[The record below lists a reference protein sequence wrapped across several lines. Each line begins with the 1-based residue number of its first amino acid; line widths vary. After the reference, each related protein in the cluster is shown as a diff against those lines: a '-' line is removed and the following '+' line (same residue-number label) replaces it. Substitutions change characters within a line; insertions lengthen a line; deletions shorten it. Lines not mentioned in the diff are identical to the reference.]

1 MAKSRLVCR
10 CGISVVVG
18 EEAGTDDLSSVMFH
32 GRSIPD
38 APTPRPPLSD
48 DRACTATNPHY
59 RALSTLSVDNA
70 QLGFSLFWD
79 WCGCT
84 PFPMPPDRTCSG
96 PRGPGHPSV
105 SVSPERPS
113 QPGRDALRLSWSPSP
128 HRHHRLKG
136 FQVTLLGLTGD
147 MGRWTC
153 WEVLLRK
160 TQFLLTS
167 HDLRLGVNYS
177 ITIQTLPPAGVD
189 CPQNSHT
196 TVHYHTRSCEE
207 ILSLEGPS
215 LEDFCIPDW
224 KPAQVNASVDGSTA
238 TVKFWVATPV
248 HRVRRYNLYLGKP
261 PDSDVPDFYAWF
273 PRIFAMATVQGVAAQ
288 KVDAIRSKPTLFTI
302 SERPE
307 TPPAPRAATASAAPG
322 GKREREKCAE
332 EKRLL
337 GKSGSGSQDEVSQ
350 LKKEI
355 KKLNTQES
363 VEDNAAAVKHSRQH
377 GAQRLRSCVS
387 PKRRP
392 LPYEP

>member
-1 MAKSRLVCR
+1 MAKSQLVCR

-160 TQFLLTS
+160 VPPDTQFLLTS

-196 TVHYHTRSCEE
+196 TVNYHTRSETVSTFYFMSTYA
-207 ILSLEGPS
+207 LSSNGPTS
-215 LEDFCIPDW
+215 LFLF
-224 KPAQVNASVDGSTA
+224 GSTA
-238 TVKFWVATPV
+238 SGQRAFT
-248 HRVRRYNLYLGKP
+248 
-261 PDSDVPDFYAWF
+261 
-273 PRIFAMATVQGVAAQ
+273 
-288 KVDAIRSKPTLFTI
+288 AITRFSSST
-302 SERPE
+302 RWNNVPE
-307 TPPAPRAATASAAPG
+307 T
-322 GKREREKCAE
+322 K
-332 EKRLL
+332 
-337 GKSGSGSQDEVSQ
+337 
-350 LKKEI
+350 
-355 KKLNTQES
+355 
-363 VEDNAAAVKHSRQH
+363 
-377 GAQRLRSCVS
+377 
-387 PKRRP
+387 
-392 LPYEP
+392 

>member
-1 MAKSRLVCR
+1 MRSRHACAS
-10 CGISVVVG
+10 GASVQQQLLLLLLAALRVHKAAATG
-18 EEAGTDDLSSVMFH
+18 AASAIADGAH
-32 GRSIPD
+32 GRNIIV
-38 APTPRPPLSD
+38 LEE
-48 DRACTATNPHY
+48 
-59 RALSTLSVDNA
+59 
-70 QLGFSLFWD
+70 
-79 WCGCT
+79 GCT
-84 PFPMPPDRTCSG
+84 PFPMPPDRTCLG

-113 QPGRDALRLSWSPSP
+113 QAGRDALRLSWSPSP
-128 HRHHRLKG
+128 HRHNRLKG

-160 TQFLLTS
+160 VPPDTQFLLTS

-196 TVHYHTRSCEE
+196 MLHYHTRSCEE

-224 KPAQVNASVDGSTA
+224 KPAQVNASVDGSTV

-248 HRVRRYNLYLGKP
+248 HRVRGYNLYLGKP
-261 PDSDVPDFYAWF
+261 HDSDVPDFYAWF
-273 PRIFAMATVQGVAAQ
+273 PRIFTMATVQGEQVNEKFASHTFRDLKPGDYTVQVAAQ

-302 SERPE
+302 SEGPE
-307 TPPAPRAATASAAPG
+307 TPPAPRAATACALPS

-332 EKRLL
+332 EKGLL
-337 GKSGSGSQDEVSQ
+337 GKSGSSSRDEVSR

-355 KKLNTQES
+355 KKLNS
-363 VEDNAAAVKHSRQH
+363 KFARLKKK
-377 GAQRLRSCVS
+377 AQRPRKK
-387 PKRRP
+387 KRRQRP
-392 LPYEP
+392 AGSY

>member
-1 MAKSRLVCR
+1 MTVFVQFSKLSREGVKIRQDFRDWSRPDQSSNASDLLFSLQLCLENVT
-10 CGISVVVG
+10 VVIQFDRVLAPHD
-18 EEAGTDDLSSVMFH
+18 ELKQRMTVSTFYFMSMYALSSN
-32 GRSIPD
+32 G
-38 APTPRPPLSD
+38 PT
-48 DRACTATNPHY
+48 
-59 RALSTLSVDNA
+59 
-70 QLGFSLFWD
+70 SLFLFGSTASGQRAFTAITRFSSSTRWNNPGGSASADPVASSQNRWD
-79 WCGCT
+79 G
-84 PFPMPPDRTCSG
+84 SG
-96 PRGPGHPSV
+96 G
-105 SVSPERPS
+105 
-113 QPGRDALRLSWSPSP
+113 
-128 HRHHRLKG
+128 
-136 FQVTLLGLTGD
+136 
-147 MGRWTC
+147 
-153 WEVLLRK
+153 
-160 TQFLLTS
+160 
-167 HDLRLGVNYS
+167 
-177 ITIQTLPPAGVD
+177 
-189 CPQNSHT
+189 
-196 TVHYHTRSCEE
+196 SCEE

-273 PRIFAMATVQGVAAQ
+273 PRIFAMATVQEEQVNEKFASHTFRDLKPGDYTVQVAAQ

-355 KKLNTQES
+355 KKLNS
-363 VEDNAAAVKHSRQH
+363 KFARLKKK
-377 GAQRLRSCVS
+377 AQRPRKK
-387 PKRRP
+387 KRRQRP
-392 LPYEP
+392 VGSY